1 MKIRT
6 KLVIKGFIVT
16 FSLIIIPFSIYI
28 YVKKR
33 NRDVYQEIT
42 TELDWYD

>member
-1 MKIRT
+1 MI
-6 KLVIKGFIVT
+6 LELSVIGVIGVIC
-16 FSLIIIPFSIYI
+16 LIIIPFSIYI